1 MARPTVDRVIAM
13 THTDALLA
21 EIAGLQRQVADLQQQ
36 VMQLT
41 TVEPNSSEDRFGVA
55 LNTMSTAPVTGYLSV
70 SSTDGRTGRV
80 ELLVGYE
87 DPPTERVGAAHSGG
101 SSAYL
106 GAVIREGEVSCWTP
120 AANSPRSIASSH
132 HSSDESCCVTDGRAQ
147 SDRSA

>member
-1 MARPTVDRVIAM
+1 MARPTVVTVIAM
-13 THTDALLA
+13 TDTDALLA
-21 EIAGLQRQVADLQQQ
+21 DIAGLQRQVADLQQQ
-36 VMQLT
+36 AMQLT
-41 TVEPNSSEDRFGVA
+41 TVEPNRAEDRFSVA

-106 GAVIREGEVSCWTP
+106 GAVVIREGEVFLLDARGNQPAFHCVFTP
-120 AANSPRSIASSH
+120 FF
-132 HSSDESCCVTDGRAQ
+132 
-147 SDRSA
+147 